1 MRGGIDEAHTETE
14 MKNCG
19 SISQCGEAQYCKVYD
34 TTSQLWNLWYNCQ
47 LFLIPMQGI
56 FFQLPQAPEIGLGLS
71 TKELGRSPLC
81 SCATCYGCFPHCF
94 CWPHTDYKPTTYW
107 PHTNHIPTTYW
118 PHTNHIQYQPHTKSN
133 FRTRQATSTNLLCL
147 AVALLE
153 FPPRRGSVSSVDVR
167 RWFM

>member
-94 CWPHTDYKPTTYW
+94 CWPHTDHILTTNQ
-107 PHTNHIPTTYW
+107 PHTDHIPTTYLQHTDHI
-118 PHTNHIQYQPHTKSN
+118 PTTYSTNHIPNQTLGQGKLLPP
-133 FRTRQATSTNLLCL
+133 TSY
-147 AVALLE
+147 ALLLHY
-153 FPPRRGSVSSVDVR
+153 
-167 RWFM
+167 